1 MRKMNNTKEYLA
13 ALTQFKQTFADKYG
27 IRVIGI
33 FGSVARGEQR
43 PDSDVDVFVDLEK
56 PDYFI
61 MCELHDALQ
70 NLFGRNVDLVR
81 IRSSLQQVLLNNIQK
96 DGLYA

>member
-1 MRKMNNTKEYLA
+1 MNNTKEYLA
-13 ALTQFKQTFADKYG
+13 ALTQFKQKFADKYG

-43 PDSDVDVFVDLEK
+43 PDSDVDVFVDL
-56 PDYFI
+56 
-61 MCELHDALQ
+61 
-70 NLFGRNVDLVR
+70 VR